1 MFARFPVLS
10 LHQTFMTLGQFATLF
25 GLKHCKKFS
34 VIVPC
39 HAILVLVPDITGE
52 VNKGHNEHNNAHIF
66 ESKKYELHIFAFFGV
81 HGQKIKHL
89 SKYMFLVISAA
100 T

>member
-39 HAILVLVPDITGE
+39 HAILVLVPDVTGE
-52 VNKGHNEHNNAHIF
+52 VNEQHNQNNNGSIF
-66 ESKKYELHIFAFFGV
+66 ESKKKDLRVFAFFGF
-81 HGQKIKHL
+81 HG
-89 SKYMFLVISAA
+89 
-100 T
+100 